1 VHQALLLRL
10 LRDGGRSRAEL
21 GDVVELSRSKL
32 NVELD
37 RLIEL
42 GLAEPDGLAASRGG
56 RRSGKVRLSRQT
68 RFVGIDVGATSIDIA
83 VTDGELEILG
93 HVSESCD
100 IRQGPAVVLDRAMEL
115 LG

>member
-1 VHQALLLRL
+1 MKRTTTRPENVHQATLLRL

-56 RRSGKVRLSRQT
+56 RRYGCR
-68 RFVGIDVGATSIDIA
+68 G
-83 VTDGELEILG
+83 
-93 HVSESCD
+93 
-100 IRQGPAVVLDRAMEL
+100 
-115 LG
+115 